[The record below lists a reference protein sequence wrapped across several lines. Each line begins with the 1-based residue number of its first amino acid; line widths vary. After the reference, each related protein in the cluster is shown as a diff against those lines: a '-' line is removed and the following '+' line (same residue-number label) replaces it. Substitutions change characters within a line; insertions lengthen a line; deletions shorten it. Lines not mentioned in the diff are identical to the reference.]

1 MMLIVNITL
10 ILAFSRACSSLF
22 HRTKPAG
29 IKVIFGS
36 TGAHTDSACST
47 WEGAHWVS
55 GSVMLLL
62 TRRLCTEARL
72 TLGERPG
79 V

>member
-22 HRTKPAG
+22 DTAKPAG

-47 WEGAHWVS
+47 WEGAHCVS
-55 GSVMLLL
+55 GSIMLLL
-62 TRRLCTEARL
+62 TRRLCTEARRS
-72 TLGERPG
+72 TG
-79 V
+79 